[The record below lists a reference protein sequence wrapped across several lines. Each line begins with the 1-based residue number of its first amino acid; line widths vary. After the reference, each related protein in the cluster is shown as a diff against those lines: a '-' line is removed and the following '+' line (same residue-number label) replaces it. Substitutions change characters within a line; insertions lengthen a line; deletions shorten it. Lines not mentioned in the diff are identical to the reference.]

1 MCEFAAEYGLK
12 AYISEI
18 LDDLDSETAKFERF
32 TPTIKSFYT
41 DLLRRCLQTERT
53 STTHER
59 PWLSMSE
66 TVAYLVNK
74 GAGPSNQRIGRYH
87 VANTTWDAFLHDFE
101 DRLRHGDQVMFDT
114 CCALVSAGDP
124 LDTPFGNSDFIREAK
139 RSFSQDQITELLNAD
154 RRTRK

>member
-1 MCEFAAEYGLK
+1 MCEYAAEYGLK
-12 AYISEI
+12 AYVSEI

-59 PWLSMSE
+59 PWLSISE
-66 TVAYLVNK
+66 TVAYLVDN
-74 GAGPSNQRIGRYH
+74 GADPNNQRMGRDH
-87 VANTTWDAFLHDFE
+87 VADTTWDAFLQDFE
-101 DRLRHGDQVMFDT
+101 ARLRHGDQVIFDM

-124 LDTPFGNSDFIREAK
+124 LDTPFGSSDFLGEAK
-139 RSFSQDQITELLNAD
+139 RSFSQDQITGLLNAD